1 MKGIGKLK
9 SNRGVTL
16 TSLVIY
22 IIGLTI
28 VIALMG
34 IISNYFYQNI
44 TDVTIKQN
52 ADEQYSK
59 FLAYLTKD
67 ANSDNLIYVQSGV
80 QNVDCVIFKFSDGT
94 EHQYITKDEKMYY
107 INSQSDKN
115 EKILLCEK
123 VTTSSENVFNYTDK
137 TLNIN
142 LDIDNQNFTTTL
154 SVNM

>member
-1 MKGIGKLK
+1 MK
-9 SNRGVTL
+9 SNRGITL

-22 IIGLTI
+22 VIGLVI
-28 VIALMG
+28 VIAVMG
-34 IISNYFYQNI
+34 NFTGFFYKNLEYTTMNQNSN
-44 TDVTIKQN
+44 
-52 ADEQYSK
+52 EQYSR
-59 FLAYLTKD
+59 FLSYITKD

-142 LDIDNQNFTTTL
+142 LDIGNQNFTTTL

>member
-1 MKGIGKLK
+1 MK
-9 SNRGVTL
+9 SNRGITL

-22 IIGLTI
+22 VIGLII
-28 VIALMG
+28 VIAVMG
-34 IISNYFYQNI
+34 NFTGFFYKNLEYTTMNQNSN
-44 TDVTIKQN
+44 
-52 ADEQYSK
+52 EQYSR
-59 FLAYLTKD
+59 FLSYITKD

-80 QNVDCVIFKFSDGT
+80 QNVDCVIFRFSDGT

>member
-1 MKGIGKLK
+1 MK
-9 SNRGVTL
+9 SNRGITL

-22 IIGLTI
+22 VIGLVI
-28 VIALMG
+28 VIAVMG
-34 IISNYFYQNI
+34 NFTGFFYKNLEY
-44 TDVTIKQN
+44 TTMNQN
-52 ADEQYSK
+52 ANEQYSR
-59 FLAYLTKD
+59 FLSYITKD

>member
-1 MKGIGKLK
+1 MK
-9 SNRGVTL
+9 SNRGITL

-22 IIGLTI
+22 VIGLVI
-28 VIALMG
+28 VIAVMG
-34 IISNYFYQNI
+34 NFTGFFYKNLEYTTMNQNSN
-44 TDVTIKQN
+44 
-52 ADEQYSK
+52 EQYSR
-59 FLAYLTKD
+59 FLSYITKD

-94 EHQYITKDEKMYY
+94 EHQYITKNEKMYY

-142 LDIDNQNFTTTL
+142 LDIGNQNFTTTL

>member
-1 MKGIGKLK
+1 MK
-9 SNRGVTL
+9 SNRGITL

-22 IIGLTI
+22 VIGLVI
-28 VIALMG
+28 VIAVMG
-34 IISNYFYQNI
+34 NFTGFFYKNLEY
-44 TDVTIKQN
+44 TTMKQN
-52 ADEQYSK
+52 SNEQYSR
-59 FLAYLTKD
+59 FLSYITKD

-142 LDIDNQNFTTTL
+142 LDIGNQNFTTTL

>member
-1 MKGIGKLK
+1 MK
-9 SNRGVTL
+9 SNRGITL

-22 IIGLTI
+22 VIGLVI
-28 VIALMG
+28 VIAVMG
-34 IISNYFYQNI
+34 NFTGFFYKNLEYTTMNQNSN
-44 TDVTIKQN
+44 
-52 ADEQYSK
+52 EQYSR
-59 FLAYLTKD
+59 FLSYITKD

-80 QNVDCVIFKFSDGT
+80 QNVDCVIFRFSDGT
-94 EHQYITKDEKMYY
+94 EHQYITKNEKMYY

-142 LDIDNQNFTTTL
+142 LDIGNQNFTTTL

>member
-1 MKGIGKLK
+1 MK
-9 SNRGVTL
+9 SNRGITL

-22 IIGLTI
+22 VIGLVI
-28 VIALMG
+28 VIAVMG
-34 IISNYFYQNI
+34 NFTGFFYKNLEYTTMNQNSN
-44 TDVTIKQN
+44 
-52 ADEQYSK
+52 EQYSR
-59 FLAYLTKD
+59 FLSYITKD

>member
-1 MKGIGKLK
+1 MK
-9 SNRGVTL
+9 SNRGITL

-22 IIGLTI
+22 VIGLVI
-28 VIALMG
+28 VIAVMG
-34 IISNYFYQNI
+34 NFTGFFYKNLEYTTMNQNSN
-44 TDVTIKQN
+44 
-52 ADEQYSK
+52 EQYSR
-59 FLAYLTKD
+59 FLSYITKD

-123 VTTSSENVFNYTDK
+123 VTASSENVFNYTDK

-142 LDIDNQNFTTTL
+142 LDIGNQNFTTTL

>member
-1 MKGIGKLK
+1 MGNFTGFFYKNLEYVTMNQN
-9 SNRGVTL
+9 SN
-16 TSLVIY
+16 
-22 IIGLTI
+22 
-28 VIALMG
+28 
-34 IISNYFYQNI
+34 
-44 TDVTIKQN
+44 
-52 ADEQYSK
+52 EQYSR
-59 FLAYLTKD
+59 FLSYITKD

-80 QNVDCVIFKFSDGT
+80 QNVDCVIFRFSDGT
-94 EHQYITKDEKMYY
+94 EHQYIAKNEKMYY

-123 VTTSSENVFNYTDK
+123 VTTSSGNVFNYTDK

>member
-1 MKGIGKLK
+1 MK
-9 SNRGVTL
+9 SNRGITL

-22 IIGLTI
+22 VIGLVI
-28 VIALMG
+28 VIAVMG
-34 IISNYFYQNI
+34 NFTGFFYKNLEYTTMNQNSN
-44 TDVTIKQN
+44 
-52 ADEQYSK
+52 EQYSR
-59 FLAYLTKD
+59 FLSYITKD

-80 QNVDCVIFKFSDGT
+80 QNVDCVIFRFSDGT
-94 EHQYITKDEKMYY
+94 EHQYITKNEKMYY

-142 LDIDNQNFTTTL
+142 LDIGNQNFTTT
-154 SVNM
+154 

>member
-1 MKGIGKLK
+1 MK
-9 SNRGVTL
+9 SNRGITL

-22 IIGLTI
+22 VIGLVI
-28 VIALMG
+28 VIAVMG
-34 IISNYFYQNI
+34 NFTGFFYKNLEYTTMNQNSN
-44 TDVTIKQN
+44 
-52 ADEQYSK
+52 EQYSR
-59 FLAYLTKD
+59 FLSYITKD

-80 QNVDCVIFKFSDGT
+80 QNVDCVIFRFSDGT
-94 EHQYITKDEKMYY
+94 EHQYITKNEKMYY

-142 LDIDNQNFTTTL
+142 LDIGNKNFTTTL

>member
-1 MKGIGKLK
+1 MK
-9 SNRGVTL
+9 SNRGITL

-22 IIGLTI
+22 VIGLVI
-28 VIALMG
+28 VIAVMG
-34 IISNYFYQNI
+34 NFTGFFYKNLESTTMNQNSN
-44 TDVTIKQN
+44 
-52 ADEQYSK
+52 EQYSR
-59 FLAYLTKD
+59 FLSYITKD

>member
-1 MKGIGKLK
+1 MK
-9 SNRGVTL
+9 SNRGITL

-22 IIGLTI
+22 VIGLVI
-28 VIALMG
+28 VIAVMG
-34 IISNYFYQNI
+34 NFTGFFYKNLEYTTMSQNSN
-44 TDVTIKQN
+44 
-52 ADEQYSK
+52 EQYSR
-59 FLAYLTKD
+59 FLSYITKD

-80 QNVDCVIFKFSDGT
+80 QNVDCVIFRFSDGT
-94 EHQYITKDEKMYY
+94 EHQYITKNEKMYY

-142 LDIDNQNFTTTL
+142 LDIGNQNFTTTL

>member
-1 MKGIGKLK
+1 MK

-28 VIALMG
+28 VIAIMG

-67 ANSDNLIYVQSGV
+67 ANSDNLVYVQTGV
-80 QNVDCVIFKFSDGT
+80 NGEDNIIFRFDNQE
-94 EHQYITKDEKMYY
+94 EHQYIVKNSNIYY
-107 INSQSDKN
+107 ISVENIN
-115 EKILLCEK
+115 EKKIVLCEN
-123 VTTSSENVFNYTDK
+123 VLSSKVFNYSDNKLEINFKINDK
-137 TLNIN
+137 NFETSLNIK
-142 LDIDNQNFTTTL
+142 I
-154 SVNM
+154 

>member
-1 MKGIGKLK
+1 MH
-9 SNRGVTL
+9 THA
-16 TSLVIY
+16 T
-22 IIGLTI
+22 
-28 VIALMG
+28 
-34 IISNYFYQNI
+34 
-44 TDVTIKQN
+44 
-52 ADEQYSK
+52 
-59 FLAYLTKD
+59 
-67 ANSDNLIYVQSGV
+67 
-80 QNVDCVIFKFSDGT
+80 
-94 EHQYITKDEKMYY
+94 YITKDEKMYY

>member
-1 MKGIGKLK
+1 MK
-9 SNRGVTL
+9 SNRGITL

-22 IIGLTI
+22 VIGLVI
-28 VIALMG
+28 VIAVMG
-34 IISNYFYQNI
+34 NFTGFFYKNLEYTTMNQNSN
-44 TDVTIKQN
+44 
-52 ADEQYSK
+52 EQYSR
-59 FLAYLTKD
+59 FLSYITKD

-80 QNVDCVIFKFSDGT
+80 QNVDCVIFRFSDGT

>member
-1 MKGIGKLK
+1 MK
-9 SNRGVTL
+9 SNRGITL

-22 IIGLTI
+22 VIGLVI
-28 VIALMG
+28 VIAVMG
-34 IISNYFYQNI
+34 NFSGFFYKNLEYTTMNQNSN
-44 TDVTIKQN
+44 
-52 ADEQYSK
+52 EQYSR
-59 FLAYLTKD
+59 FLSYITKD

>member
-1 MKGIGKLK
+1 MK
-9 SNRGVTL
+9 SNRGITL

-22 IIGLTI
+22 VIGLVI
-28 VIALMG
+28 VIAVMG
-34 IISNYFYQNI
+34 NFTGFFYKNLEYTTMNQNSN
-44 TDVTIKQN
+44 
-52 ADEQYSK
+52 EQYSR
-59 FLAYLTKD
+59 FLSYITKD

-94 EHQYITKDEKMYY
+94 EHQYITKNEKMYY

-123 VTTSSENVFNYTDK
+123 VTTSGENVFNYTDK

-142 LDIDNQNFTTTL
+142 LDIGNQNFTTTL

>member
-1 MKGIGKLK
+1 MK
-9 SNRGVTL
+9 SNRGITL

-22 IIGLTI
+22 VIGLVI
-28 VIALMG
+28 VIVVMG
-34 IISNYFYQNI
+34 NFTGFFYKNLEYTTMSQNSN
-44 TDVTIKQN
+44 
-52 ADEQYSK
+52 EQYSR
-59 FLAYLTKD
+59 FLSYITKD

-80 QNVDCVIFKFSDGT
+80 QNVDCVIFRFSDGT
-94 EHQYITKDEKMYY
+94 EHQYITKNEKMYY

-142 LDIDNQNFTTTL
+142 LDIGNQNFTTTL